1 MDSSTIQQQQ
11 QQDVDNRMV
20 VIGVYHPNNEEAA
33 KDLLAREEDVS
44 FIDIASCIPDSVMD
58 MFNPKEMYIAADR
71 EAPHGVI
78 ITDYT
83 TDPPSQ
89 RLIQIPDAAG
99 VSALNF
105 TNPETGHHMTI
116 SVLLNNDFGSEV
128 AEQVVR
134 GELDAMSLSHDAE
147 ATYDKDGNIIGAQYK
162 PNHIAMLNSKE
173 NPPGNKN
180 CHVLATFPLHP
191 EKCKLTSRL
200 RDIMRENESRPHIMQ
215 NPRMVNMMS
224 NLRRVLDTRTTPSPS
239 PVPHP
244 FATELSRLSNLH
256 QKKFSVADTTAEP
269 PQHHQQQQ
277 QQKPSAATTTDN
289 TYNNKTSKN
298 HNPESVDS
306 PTNTTPT
313 ATSNSVPVIATTNT
327 TTVSATAKESSKV
340 VMSSSNTNAGA
351 STDAPA
357 ASSDAGSSSGAGSQQ
372 QPPATNNNAGDKT
385 QDTAAD
391 MDTEP
396 TEESLRGEADQLRKE
411 LGWND
416 DEASINAYANWGE
429 LLNDPKTE
437 KLARLVKLKL
447 LEDNLT
453 RAEKAR
459 LAGQVNELTHHVTQ
473 LKTQAELAG
482 THHDLQTQYNQLQKN
497 VEEHGGNLTLD
508 DIQSIVDTLKS
519 ISAISPEAANHVKQ
533 LEPKLVTTISKSNE
547 AFQNA
552 LRTGGGGAR
561 VGKRTVGQMYEGQ
574 GTGVPDGG
582 AAKQQ
587 RTDNGF
593 VFYRGRSNMV
603 PAPAIGNSNVN
614 ANAYKL
620 PAGSSSETPSVSST
634 VQQEAAKN
642 VATHVPRSH
651 SSTVNRAGAMG
662 IRFLRAPPGSA
673 SGGSGSGS
681 NQ

>member
-1 MDSSTIQQQQ
+1 MDSSTIQQ

-215 NPRMVNMMS
+215 DPRMVNMMS
-224 NLRRVLDTRTTPSPS
+224 NLRRVLDTRTAPSPT
-239 PVPHP
+239 PHP
-244 FATELSRLSNLH
+244 FATELSRLANLH
-256 QKKFSVADTTAEP
+256 KKKFSVADTTAEP
-269 PQHHQQQQ
+269 PQHHQQQ
-277 QQKPSAATTTDN
+277 KTPTTASATDN

-306 PTNTTPT
+306 PTNTPPT
-313 ATSNSVPVIATTNT
+313 TTENTKT

-340 VMSSSNTNAGA
+340 AMSSSNTNANAGA

-357 ASSDAGSSSGAGSQQ
+357 ASGDAGSQQ
-372 QPPATNNNAGDKT
+372 QPPAANAGDKA
-385 QDTAAD
+385 QDAASD

-416 DEASINAYANWGE
+416 DEASINAYANWDE
-429 LLNDPKTE
+429 LLNDPKTG

-453 RAEKAR
+453 KAEKAR

-574 GTGVPDGG
+574 GTSVPDGG
-582 AAKQQ
+582 ASKQQ
-587 RTDNGF
+587 RTDAGF